1 MIPLDDPELKPLAK
15 DLQKY
20 DLRHTS
26 SRLASL
32 LTVPSLHAN
41 TIRLEI
47 LVHLAVLHCRGKRK
61 PTLNDVDRW
70 LNRFLGDTSIV
81 MAEDPAEDVFITNVS
96 TPNGNRRLFE
106 GIWHS
111 SGYFTQTVLDFI
123 YHHRALP
130 EYQKMLDPLFALLA
144 LSECVADRVGLQRW
158 HTESSTPKSLSRLS
172 PAIRIV
178 DRAKSVSFTTNDLT
192 TLQVSSVL
200 LEPFILESHDRIL
213 LDSETL
219 GHTSLERYPL
229 LQFGNELVL
238 ALPHAV
244 GPAIRR
250 FLLGHLQ
257 VMGLLPH
264 FAQLLASYQSYQIES
279 EGLSTLENA
288 YSRQVP
294 STDTSELPI
303 QDWLLKVD
311 LNQCLHVVLFHC
323 SVDPLIEGLDS
334 LIEYTKK
341 TEKRLW
347 AYLNRTVDHCMSS
360 PGIHDGTTILVA
372 GGLGGNCGLSTE
384 DWQGRWNLSVI
395 HISDFL
401 MLVNDPAQ
409 SIRRFLKFIKQKR
422 WAEDRGVEFTPNI
435 GDYTVFC
442 FWLRSNF
449 QIVPRELSVSP
460 GSVLLVDCGYPLN
473 VRAKARRTLDRHVI
487 QSTTGSYVY
496 VERLDA
502 DSYFASVSDRPVYAS
517 PGHLR
522 SGVLAGA
529 IETER
534 GPSWFS
540 LRLREKGNG
549 LWGHAYQIWNGFID
563 LFFRLVIEFES
574 QSKNLQSGPIE
585 VCLDLTDVEL
595 PGVSAGIQSA
605 TEFIEPGISIKNR
618 TAVIKF
624 PPVLL
629 KYFQHP
635 ENFGEQYVVSC
646 IAKALIRLHVGL
658 GADFDDSKIEQLTR
672 ILTGDAGIRVLH
684 VFRSHDYVEQ
694 LLQKHNMNPVM
705 LSREDF
711 SFSELKLSEG
721 CLQSDNVS
729 NIDSIS
735 ACNKFLNKVVE
746 KIWDQLRDQLNSLD
760 RASVIQGMF
769 FVHEGILHDR
779 TRWRRTAKAMQALY
793 GSDDDVPHTAHER
806 EGIRSI
812 TDLATRALLEIAICE
827 CPESGGNL
835 LSQQQMDELLAKTAL
850 MMQVASHSDG
860 FRNKLLDPPIEL
872 HQNGTY
878 SIERDI
884 ISTVI
889 EPFIKAHISDGF
901 EEDVSGYPNL
911 YQNRLFENPKSIEE
925 LYPESLLNAFES
937 EFDISLRDAVMGIEE
952 LFEMAV
958 DCDQIVVKTALGEIR
973 NRLITTRGFSD
984 NTTNAFI
991 SAFSLFHRPKWD
1003 EPPPGMKNRDI
1014 QPWRFSRRM
1023 SVVFKPILVFGKQD
1037 TDVVIFGVGTLK
1049 LGFRYLLYCI
1059 ENGYLPQEFFSSDT
1073 MRSYLGG
1080 ITDKKGHDFTVTV
1093 AEHLSTNGWRT
1104 KTEISMTQLGASSEL
1119 GDIDVLAWKPNGAIL
1134 IVECKRLR
1142 LARTVAEISE
1152 ICRRF
1157 RGEEGEEKDELFK
1170 HMRRVDWIETKPSC
1184 LNTVIGMQVNPNRID
1199 QRLITNVQ
1207 VPMRFLSD
1215 LPIPN
1220 DKIGPLGSIGY

>member
-61 PTLNDVDRW
+61 PTLSDVDRW
-70 LNRFLGDTSIV
+70 LNKSLGDTSIV

-96 TPNGNRRLFE
+96 TPNGNWRLFE

-111 SGYFTQTVLDFI
+111 SGYFTQTVLDII
-123 YHHRALP
+123 YHHRAIP
-130 EYQKMLDPLFALLA
+130 EYQRMLDPLFALLA

-158 HTESSTPKSLSRLS
+158 HTESSIPKSVSRLS

-178 DRAKSVSFTTNDLT
+178 DRAKSVSFTKNDLT

-200 LEPFILESHDRIL
+200 LEPFILKSHNSTL
-213 LDSETL
+213 LNSETL

-229 LQFGNELVL
+229 LRFGNGLVL

-250 FLLGHLQ
+250 FLLGQLQ
-257 VMGLLPH
+257 LMGLLPH

-288 YSRQVP
+288 DSHQVP
-294 STDTSELPI
+294 NADTSDLPI

-311 LNQCLHVVLFHC
+311 LNQCLHVVFLHC
-323 SVDPLIEGLDS
+323 SLDPLNEGLDS
-334 LIEYTKK
+334 LIEYANE

-347 AYLNRTVDHCMSS
+347 VYLNRTVDHCISS
-360 PGIHDGTTILVA
+360 PGINGGTTILVA

-384 DWQGRWNLSVI
+384 DWQGRWSLSVI

-422 WAEDRGVEFTPNI
+422 WAEDQGVEFTPII

-449 QIVPRELSVSP
+449 QIVPRCLP
-460 GSVLLVDCGYPLN
+460 IMPRSVLSADCGYPLN
-473 VRAKARRTLDRHVI
+473 VRAQGRRILDHHVI
-487 QSTTGSYVY
+487 QSTTGSYVD
-496 VERLDA
+496 VKRLDVDTYF
-502 DSYFASVSDRPVYAS
+502 DSLTTRPIYAS
-517 PGHLR
+517 YDHLLN
-522 SGVLAGA
+522 GILAGA
-529 IETER
+529 SETER

-540 LRLREKGNG
+540 LRLREEGNG
-549 LWGHAYQIWNGFID
+549 LRDHAYQIWNGFID

-574 QSKNLQSGPIE
+574 QGKKLQSGPIE
-585 VCLDLTDVEL
+585 VCLDLTDVDM
-595 PGVSAGIQSA
+595 PGVSEGIQSA
-605 TEFIEPGISIKNR
+605 TEFIEPEISIKNR
-618 TAVIKF
+618 TAVIQS

-629 KYFQHP
+629 KYFQQP
-635 ENFGEQYVVSC
+635 ENYGEQYVINC
-646 IAKALIRLHVGL
+646 IAKALIKLHVRI
-658 GADFDDSKIEQLTR
+658 GADFDDSKIEQLTGMV
-672 ILTGDAGIRVLH
+672 TGDAGIRILH
-684 VFRSHDYVEQ
+684 VFTSYDYVEQ
-694 LLQKHNMNPVM
+694 LLQKHNKNPVI

-711 SFSELKLSEG
+711 AFSELKLSEG
-721 CLQSDNVS
+721 CLQSDKVS
-729 NIDSIS
+729 SINSTS
-735 ACNKFLNKVVE
+735 ACNEFLNKVV
-746 KIWDQLRDQLNSLD
+746 KRIWNQLRDQLNTLD
-760 RASVIQGMF
+760 RASVIQGLF

-779 TRWRRTAKAMQALY
+779 TRWLRTAKAMQALY
-793 GSDDDVPHTAHER
+793 GSDDDVHHTAHER

-812 TDLATRALLEIAICE
+812 TDLATRTLLEIAICE
-827 CPESGGNL
+827 CPESGENL
-835 LSQQQMDELLAKTAL
+835 LSQQQIDELLAKTAL

-860 FRNKLLDPPIEL
+860 FRNKLIEPPIKL

-878 SIERDI
+878 SIEREI

-889 EPFIKAHISDGF
+889 EPFIKAHVTDGF
-901 EEDVSGYPNL
+901 EEAVSGYPNL

-925 LYPESLLNAFES
+925 LYPERLLNAFES
-937 EFDISLRDAVMGIEE
+937 EFNISLRDAVVGIEE

-958 DCDQIVVKTALGEIR
+958 DCDQIVVKTTLGEIR
-973 NRLITTRGFSD
+973 NRLIKTRGFSG
-984 NTTNAFI
+984 NATNAFM
-991 SAFSLFHRPKWD
+991 SAFSLFHRPQWD
-1003 EPPPGMKNRDI
+1003 VPPLGMTNRDI
-1014 QPWRFSRRM
+1014 SPWRYSRRM
-1023 SVVFKPILVFGKQD
+1023 SVAFRPILVLGKQD
-1037 TDVVIFGVGTLK
+1037 TDVVIFGVGTLQ

-1059 ENGYLPQEFFSSDT
+1059 ENGYLPQEFFSSNT
-1073 MRSYLGG
+1073 MRSYIGG

-1104 KTEISMTQLGASSEL
+1104 KIEISMTQLGASSEL
-1119 GDIDVLAWKPNGAIL
+1119 GDIDVLAWKPNGEIL

-1157 RGEEGEEKDELFK
+1157 RGEAKDELFK
-1170 HMRRVDWIETKPSC
+1170 HMRRVNWIKTNPSS
-1184 LNTVIGMQVNPNRID
+1184 LNTIIGLPVNPNRID
-1199 QRLITNVQ
+1199 HRLITNVQ
-1207 VPMRFLSD
+1207 VPMRFLSN

>member
-1 MIPLDDPELKPLAK
+1 MIALDDPALKPLK
-15 DLQKY
+15 QDLQKY

-70 LNRFLGDTSIV
+70 LNRFLGETTIV
-81 MAEDPAEDVFITNVS
+81 MAEDPAEDVFITNVGS
-96 TPNGNRRLFE
+96 PNGNRRLFE

-111 SGYFTQTVLDFI
+111 SGYFTQTVLDII
-123 YHHRALP
+123 YHHRESP
-130 EYQKMLDPLFALLA
+130 EYLKMLDPLVALLA

-158 HTESSTPKSLSRLS
+158 HVESSTPKSVSRLS

-192 TLQVSSVL
+192 ALQISFVL
-200 LEPFILESHDRIL
+200 LEPFILKSHNRKL
-213 LDSETL
+213 LESETL

-229 LQFGNELVL
+229 VQFGNELVL
-238 ALPHAV
+238 VLPHAV

-250 FLLGHLQ
+250 YLLGQLQ
-257 VMGLLPH
+257 LMGLLSN

-279 EGLSTLENA
+279 EGLSTLENVD
-288 YSRQVP
+288 SRQVP
-294 STDTSELPI
+294 STDTSDLPI
-303 QDWLLKVD
+303 RDWLLKVD
-311 LNQCLHVVLFHC
+311 LNQCLHVVLLHC
-323 SVDPLIEGLDS
+323 SVVRLTEGLDS
-334 LIEYTKK
+334 VIEYAKE
-341 TEKRLW
+341 TEERLW
-347 AYLNRTVDHCMSS
+347 VYLNQTVDHCMSS
-360 PGIHDGTTILVA
+360 PGIDGGTTILVA
-372 GGLGGNCGLSTE
+372 GGLGGNCGLSTI
-384 DWQGRWNLSVI
+384 DWQGRWSLSVI

-401 MLVNDPAQ
+401 MLVNDTAQ
-409 SIRRFLKFIKQKR
+409 SIRRFLKFIKQKK
-422 WAEDRGVEFTPNI
+422 WVEEHGVEFAGI
-435 GDYTVFC
+435 SGDYTFFC
-442 FWLRSNF
+442 SWLRSDF
-449 QIVPRELSVSP
+449 QIVPRELSVNL
-460 GSVLLVDCGYPLN
+460 GSVLLVDCGYPFY
-473 VRAKARRTLDRHVI
+473 VRAKGRRTLDRHVI
-487 QSTTGSYVY
+487 QTTTGSYVY
-496 VERLDA
+496 VERLDS
-502 DSYFASVSDRPVYAS
+502 DSYFDTVSDRPVYAS
-517 PGHLR
+517 LGHLR

-540 LRLREKGNG
+540 LHLREEGNG
-549 LWGHAYQIWNGFID
+549 LRDHAYRIWNGFID
-563 LFFRLVIEFES
+563 LFYRLVIEFES
-574 QSKNLQSGPIE
+574 QGKDLQSGPLEI
-585 VCLDLTDVEL
+585 CLDLTDVEL
-595 PGVSAGIQSA
+595 PDVSAGIRSA
-605 TEFIEPGISIKNR
+605 TEFIEPGISIVNR

-629 KYFQHP
+629 KYFQTP
-635 ENFGEQYVVSC
+635 ENFGEQYVVNC
-646 IAKALIRLHVGL
+646 ITKALIRLHVGL
-658 GADFDDSKIEQLTR
+658 GTDFDDNKIEQLTK
-672 ILTGDAGIRVLH
+672 IVTGDAGIRILH
-684 VFRSHDYVEQ
+684 VFTSYDYVEQ
-694 LLQKHNMNPVM
+694 LLQTHNKNPVM
-705 LSREDF
+705 LSREEF
-711 SFSELKLSEG
+711 AFSELKLSEG

-746 KIWDQLRDQLNSLD
+746 KIWDQLRNQLNSID

-793 GSDDDVPHTAHER
+793 GSDDDVLHTAHER

-812 TDLATRALLEIAICE
+812 TDLATRTLLEIAICE

-835 LSQQQMDELLAKTAL
+835 LSQQQMDELIAKTAL

-860 FRNKLLDPPIEL
+860 FRNKLLEPPVEL

-884 ISTVI
+884 VSTVI
-889 EPFIKAHISDGF
+889 EPFLKAHVTDGF
-901 EEDVSGYPNL
+901 EEDISGYPNL
-911 YQNRLFENPKSIEE
+911 YQNRPFENPKPIEE

-937 EFDISLRDAVMGIEE
+937 EFDISLQDAFVGMEE

-958 DCDQIVVKTALGEIR
+958 DYDRIVVKTTLGEIR

-984 NTTNAFI
+984 NAINAFI

-1003 EPPPGMKNRDI
+1003 ETPPGMTNRDI
-1014 QPWRFSRRM
+1014 QPWRYSRRM

-1037 TDVVIFGVGTLK
+1037 TDVVIFGVGTLQ

-1059 ENGYLPQEFFSSDT
+1059 EEGYLPQEFFSSDS
-1073 MRSYLGG
+1073 MRSYIGG

-1093 AEHLSTNGWRT
+1093 AEHLSTNGWQTR
-1104 KTEISMTQLGASSEL
+1104 TEIPMTQIGASSDF

-1134 IVECKRLR
+1134 IIECKRLR

-1157 RGEEGEEKDELFK
+1157 RGEAKDELFK
-1170 HMRRVDWIETKPSC
+1170 HMRRVNWIETNPSS
-1184 LNTVIGMQVNPNRID
+1184 LNTILGMPVKPNQID
-1199 QRLITNVQ
+1199 QRLITNVP
-1207 VPMRFLSD
+1207 VPMRFLSN

-1220 DKIGPLGSIGY
+1220 DKIGPLDDVGV